1 MTRVYV
7 GNLASS
13 VTSDDLLA
21 LFSRAGEVRGALAIS
36 DRKSGL
42 CRGFG
47 FVDMVDFEDAV
58 AAMQS
63 LDRTELNGQPIL
75 IVQEPPRENGT
86 VMIKPPAKPR
96 PKSYR
101 T

>member
-1 MTRVYV
+1 MTRVYI

-21 LFSRAGEVRGALAIS
+21 LFSQAGEVRGALAVS
-36 DRKSGL
+36 DKTSGL

-47 FVDMVDFEDAV
+47 FVDMVDVSDAV

-63 LDRTELNGQPIL
+63 LDRTQLNGQPIA
-75 IVQEPPRENGT
+75 IVQDQPRELGG
-86 VMIKPPAKPR
+86 VVVKAPR
-96 PKSYR
+96 RRSKTYPI
-101 T
+101 